1 MENGGFPHLSGAFEH
16 EDGILRQPWPYPVND
31 IPVNHVIILMDDHEK
46 INSIIILVP
55 GIMPNGMNKSAFYG
69 GTALRMLYKL
79 DRFSYIFHHHD
90 ILSAIK

>member
-1 MENGGFPHLSGAFEH
+1 
-16 EDGILRQPWPYPVND
+16 
-31 IPVNHVIILMDDHEK
+31 MDDHEK